1 MGFPVP
7 VDRLRPT
14 AGADD
19 ERRCTNM
26 RPRLAHVA
34 AAAAI
39 AGFLGFGGVQLA
51 YAQTTSPNGSTE
63 TPSTS
68 NGSTTTPQQKPTNPG
83 SGDYQK
89 NCPNMGGNTGNSGS
103 SSSTNEGSNV

>member
-1 MGFPVP
+1 
-7 VDRLRPT
+7 
-14 AGADD
+14 
-19 ERRCTNM
+19 M
-26 RPRLAHVA
+26 RPKLAHVA

-89 NCPNMGGNTGNSGS
+89 NCPNMGGNTGNSGNSGS